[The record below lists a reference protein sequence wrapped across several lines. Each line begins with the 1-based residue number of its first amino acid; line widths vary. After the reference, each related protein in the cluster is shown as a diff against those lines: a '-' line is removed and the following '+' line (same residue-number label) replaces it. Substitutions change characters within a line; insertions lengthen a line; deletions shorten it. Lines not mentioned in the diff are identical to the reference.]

1 MNSSRSLGFSTALR
15 KSGWLWFT
23 LVACLLVAP
32 LAIAAADVAGAA
44 DPVGLARMPHSWI
57 VRYERD
63 EELLNREF
71 VVSRVDK
78 TRRDVRV
85 ERELRTLAAIET
97 ATYEMPA
104 GTRRQEVVDHYLNLV
119 GKGEIFA
126 CTGRSCGRSNHWANH
141 IFKQAILYGPDG
153 NQFYFAGE
161 YEGKLLALY
170 VVERGNKRVYAHLR
184 ILSPAAPVAVAYNRE
199 MADQLNG
206 TGFVVLEGI
215 APEADGS
222 FGERAIQRLEELA
235 GELAVGNDQEVFV
248 VCHLYGSISTAEL
261 LERSTRCS
269 ETAVELLS
277 STDGPKLTPFAAGPL
292 LPRRAG
298 NTSRVELILP
308 HRLAHN

>member
-1 MNSSRSLGFSTALR
+1 MNSSYPLSLP
-15 KSGWLWFT
+15 T
-23 LVACLLVAP
+23 LLVKLGRLCLLASACLLASP
-32 LAIAAADVAGAA
+32 PASAATDVAGAA
-44 DPVGLARMPHSWI
+44 DPADLARMPHSWI
-57 VRYERD
+57 VRYELD

-85 ERELRTLAAIET
+85 ERELRTLATIET
-97 ATYEMPA
+97 ATYEMPS
-104 GTRRQEVVDHYLNLV
+104 GTRRQEVIDHYLNQV

-126 CTGRSCGRSNHWANH
+126 CFGRSCGRSNHWANH

-161 YEGKLLALY
+161 YQGKLLALY
-170 VVERGNKRVYAHLR
+170 VIERGNKRVYAHLR

-199 MADQLNG
+199 MTDQLNG

-222 FGERAIQRLEELA
+222 FDEQATQRLEALA
-235 GELAVGNDQEVFV
+235 DELAVGNDQEVFV
-248 VCHLYGSISTAEL
+248 VCHLYGSIATAQL
-261 LERSTRCS
+261 LERSALCS
-269 ETAVELLS
+269 NKAVELLS
-277 STDGPKLTPFAAGPL
+277 RADGPKLTPFAAGPL

-298 NTSRVELILP
+298 NISRVELILP

>member
-1 MNSSRSLGFSTALR
+1 MLALAACSALPI
-15 KSGWLWFT
+15 SGY
-23 LVACLLVAP
+23 
-32 LAIAAADVAGAA
+32 AATDVAGAA
-44 DPVGLARMPHSWI
+44 DPADLKRMPHSWI
-57 VRYERD
+57 VRYESD

-85 ERELRTLAAIET
+85 ERELRTQAAIET

-104 GTRRQEVVDHYLNLV
+104 GTRRQEVIDHYLDQV

-141 IFKQAILYGPDG
+141 IFQQAILYGPDA

-161 YEGKLLALY
+161 YDGKLLALY
-170 VVERGNKRVYAHLR
+170 VIERGNKRVYAHVR
-184 ILSPAAPVAVAYNRE
+184 VLSPQAPVAVAYNRE

-215 APEADGS
+215 SPEADGS
-222 FGERAIQRLEELA
+222 FDEQATERLEALA
-235 GELAVGNDQEVFV
+235 DDLAVGSDQEVFV
-248 VCHLYGSISTAEL
+248 VCHLYGSIPTTEL
-261 LERSTRCS
+261 LERAARCS
-269 ETAVELLS
+269 ERAVELLS
-277 STDGPKLTPFAAGPL
+277 RAEGPELTPFAAGPL

-308 HRLAHN
+308 HRVTHN